1 MAKREFVCFFTSL
14 LLLLLMIHVVTINEG
29 ASQVPQPIPREL
41 DFHNK
46 SGGDLVSEGEDFQLL
61 SIPGE
66 KEDDAGHWEVSI
78 PFFNPPLS
86 DNPIFSLAAVA
97 SQSPPSPPN
106 SSCTLPPIL
115 LESLCKDPAFTGQ
128 LLQRRRKIVHVV
140 LFGFEVSLLI
150 KYY

>member
-78 PFFNPPLS
+78 PFS
-86 DNPIFSLAAVA
+86 
-97 SQSPPSPPN
+97 
-106 SSCTLPPIL
+106 IL
-115 LESLCKDPAFTGQ
+115 L
-128 LLQRRRKIVHVV
+128 
-140 LFGFEVSLLI
+140 
-150 KYY
+150 

>member
-29 ASQVPQPIPREL
+29 ASQVPQTIPREL
-41 DFHNK
+41 DFHK
-46 SGGDLVSEGEDFQLL
+46 SGGDPVSKVADL
-61 SIPGE
+61 SIPGG
-66 KEDDAGHWEVSI
+66 KEDNAGQWEASI

-106 SSCTLPPIL
+106 SSCTLPSIL

-150 KYY
+150 MYY